1 MTDDADDGFDPAARE
16 EREIGREMVDE
27 STGLGSVMAHAYRG
41 EMTRVTTWRGRLDQT
56 TTWAVTVIAALLT
69 WAFSAADNPHYILLV
84 GMVVVAVFV
93 GVEARRYRDYDVY
106 RSRVRLI
113 QQNLLANA
121 LDPSRGVELRDW
133 RRELGEDYRRPTLKV
148 SLGEALA
155 NRLRRVYLPLFGILL
170 VAWVG
175 ESPPSLRGE
184 TGSRR
189 PGSGR
194 FPVPRWSSPSPSSTP
209 GSPPSRSG
217 RESAGRKASSGRPTP
232 ARGRTATTASDPPG
246 PSPGSPVPTAL
257 SPLTADRTA
266 CPRPTR
272 TC

>member
-1 MTDDADDGFDPAARE
+1 MTDADDEFDPTARE

-41 EMTRVTTWRGRLDQT
+41 EMSRVTMWRGRLDQT

-69 WAFSAADNPHYILLV
+69 WAFSAADNPHYLLLIGV
-84 GMVVVAVFV
+84 VVVAVFV

-106 RSRVRLI
+106 RSRVRLL

-133 RRELGEDYRRPTLKV
+133 RRELGEDYRRPALKV

-170 VAWVG
+170 AAWVFRITAFAPQRDWITAAG
-175 ESPPSLRGE
+175 VGAI
-184 TGSRR
+184 
-189 PGSGR
+189 PGSAVVGTVAL
-194 FPVPRWSSPSPSSTP
+194 FYAGVTAVALWPRERRAKGEFREADP
-209 GSPPSRSG
+209 GTWKDG
-217 RESAGRKASSGRPTP
+217 DDDE
-232 ARGRTATTASDPPG
+232 
-246 PSPGSPVPTAL
+246 
-257 SPLTADRTA
+257 
-266 CPRPTR
+266 
-272 TC
+272 